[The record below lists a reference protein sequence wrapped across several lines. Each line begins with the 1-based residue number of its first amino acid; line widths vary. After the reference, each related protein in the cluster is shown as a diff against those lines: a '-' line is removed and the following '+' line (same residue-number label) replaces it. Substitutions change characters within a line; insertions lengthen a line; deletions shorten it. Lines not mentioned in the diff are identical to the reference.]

1 MLLAG
6 SRLINA
12 PVMGLQTG
20 SELAR
25 TQRAVVDPATLEVVA
40 YQVTGP
46 LLNAHPSLL
55 RIADV
60 REFSEVGLII
70 DSSDEFVGVD
80 DIIKL
85 GEIYHLN
92 FNPIGMQVVDTK
104 QRKLGKIQS
113 YTLETAA
120 FVIQQLSIKR
130 PLWRSLGD
138 TELLVHRT
146 QIVEINNQ
154 SIVIESEATIPEPLL
169 ESVRSVYANPFR
181 TNQPAESSANHQS
194 R

>member
-6 SRLINA
+6 TRLIHA

-25 TQRAVVDPATLEVVA
+25 TQQAVINPRTLEIVA
-40 YQVTGP
+40 YEVTGP

-60 REFSEVGLII
+60 REFSDVGLIV

-85 GEIYHLN
+85 SEIYNLR
-92 FNPIGMQVVDTK
+92 FDPIGMTVIDK
-104 QRKLGKIQS
+104 NRRKLGRING
-113 YTLETAA
+113 YTIETAA
-120 FVIQQLSIKR
+120 FVIQQLSVKR

-138 TELLVHRT
+138 TELLIHRS
-146 QIVEINNQ
+146 QIIEINDRE
-154 SIVIESEATIPEPLL
+154 IVVEHDATITEPMIDT
-169 ESVRSVYANPFR
+169 VKAVYANPFR
-181 TNQPAESSANHQS
+181 KSPQVEPIDQS